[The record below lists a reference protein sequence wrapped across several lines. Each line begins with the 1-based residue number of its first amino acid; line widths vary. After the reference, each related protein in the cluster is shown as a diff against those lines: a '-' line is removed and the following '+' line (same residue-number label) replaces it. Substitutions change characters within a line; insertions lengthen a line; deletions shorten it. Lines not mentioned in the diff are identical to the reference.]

1 MVYSLQIC
9 LMRKILNSI
18 YLASAIAA
26 GSSLVLMT
34 LLMLS
39 QIVGRWF
46 NFIVPSTEDFSGFL
60 LAAASFLALPYALRS
75 GSHIRVSLFISH
87 MPTQLRNTVELMV
100 LVSVLIL
107 VSYIAWSVSFMVYE
121 TWQFE
126 ELTQGYIAIPL
137 WIPQVPL
144 SVGLL
149 LFMLALCDELVSLL
163 VTGETSYLRHEDEQQ
178 NEE

>member
-1 MVYSLQIC
+1 MLVYRLVNK
-9 LMRKILNSI
+9 MRKVLDSI
-18 YLASAIAA
+18 YFTAAIVA
-26 GSSLVLMT
+26 GSCLVIMT

-46 NFIVPSTEDFSGFL
+46 NIIIPSTEDFSGFL

-75 GSHIRVSLFISH
+75 GSHIRVSLFLAFL
-87 MPTQLRNTVELMV
+87 PVQFRKAVEAMV
-100 LVSVLIL
+100 LVMVLSL
-107 VSYIAWSVSFMVYE
+107 VSFIAWSVSFMVVE

-126 ELTQGYIAIPL
+126 ELTQGYVAIPL

-144 SVGLL
+144 SVGLV
-149 LFMLALCDELVSLL
+149 LFVLAIFDELVCLL
-163 VTGETSYLRHEDEQQ
+163 VTGKTSYLRHEDEQQ